1 MGVTDPGPFS
11 HHPAGRG
18 RGLALLPVIVARDA
32 VALGRRTVPPYSG
45 GVPTSALRDA
55 IRWLCR
61 THDAAGGRG
70 CSRGFSLVDGWL
82 APYPETTG
90 YIIGTLLEY
99 ASRTGDAELR
109 ARAARMGD
117 WELEIQTGDGGI
129 PMPVGRT
136 GRRYGPAVAF
146 DTGMVLHGFLDLD
159 AAGIGPAYR
168 DGALRAGDFLV
179 ARQSGDGTW
188 TGASSYRGVA
198 TTYHARVAWALLR
211 LGALTG
217 DVRFTDAGLRNL
229 DWVVSMQRPN
239 GWFNACAF
247 RPGHLPN
254 THGIAYTLRGLTE
267 GFATTGEPAYLNAA
281 RRTSEVLM
289 GWIETHGTL
298 PAVFDESWN
307 PTVRYI
313 CLTGVVQLA
322 AAWLRLFQLTGEP
335 RWRATGAN
343 AVELVV
349 AHQQRLPLPPVEG
362 AVPGSFPIWGRYA
375 PLQFPN
381 WATKF
386 LADALMLRADCLDEA
401 T

>member
-1 MGVTDPGPFS
+1 
-11 HHPAGRG
+11 
-18 RGLALLPVIVARDA
+18 VIVARDA
-32 VALGRRTVPPYSG
+32 VTLARRTVPPCP
-45 GVPTSALRDA
+45 GVTPTTALGDA
-55 IRWLCR
+55 IGWLCR
-61 THDAAGGRG
+61 AHDAAGGRG
-70 CSRGFSLVDGWL
+70 CARGFSLLDGWL

-99 ASRTGDAELR
+99 ARRTGDAELR

-117 WELEIQTGDGGI
+117 WELEVQTADGGT
-129 PMPVGRT
+129 PMPIGRT
-136 GRRYGPAVAF
+136 GRQYGPPVAF

-159 AAGIGPAYR
+159 AAGVGPAYR
-168 DGALRAGDFLV
+168 DGAVRAGNYLV

-188 TGASSYRGVA
+188 RGASSYRGVA

-211 LGALTG
+211 LGLLTG
-217 DVRFTDAGLRNL
+217 DERFTDAGVRNL

-239 GWFNACAF
+239 GWFDACAF
-247 RPGHLPN
+247 RPGKLPN
-254 THGIAYTLRGLTE
+254 THGIAYTVRGLTE
-267 GFATTGEPAYLNAA
+267 GFACRGAPAYLAAA

-289 GWIETHGTL
+289 AWIETHGTL
-298 PAVFDESWN
+298 PAVFDETWN
-307 PTVRYI
+307 PTVRYS
-313 CLTGVVQLA
+313 CLTAVAQLA

-335 RWRATGAN
+335 RWRDTGAK
-343 AVELVV
+343 AVDLVV
-349 AHQQRLPLPPVEG
+349 GHQQRLRVPPVVG

-386 LADALMLRADCLDEA
+386 LADALMLRANCLDDA